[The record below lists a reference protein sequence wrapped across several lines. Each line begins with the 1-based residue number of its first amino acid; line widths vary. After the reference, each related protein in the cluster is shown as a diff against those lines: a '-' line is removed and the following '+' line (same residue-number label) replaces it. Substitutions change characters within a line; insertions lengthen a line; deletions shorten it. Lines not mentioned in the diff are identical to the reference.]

1 MYNMKEEKYNEEE
14 VPVNKKNLSLVR
26 KFEQFPNLKAVTL
39 RFSPNCS
46 SEYNIY
52 HSYPESVNFRQHM
65 LREFVTTL
73 AKTSITDVSILNLQ
87 NVNDE
92 ALLASKDFQSTI
104 SRLTSLTLQICTEE
118 DDAAPECTIEIP
130 E

>member
-1 MYNMKEEKYNEEE
+1 MKKEEYDEEAA
-14 VPVNKKNLSLVR
+14 PVNKKNLSLVR

-46 SEYNIY
+46 TECNMY
-52 HSYPESVNFRQHM
+52 HGYRESINFRQHM
-65 LREFVTTL
+65 LREFVITF
-73 AKTSITDVSILNLQ
+73 AKTSITDVSVLNLQ

-92 ALLASKDFQSTI
+92 TLLASEDFQFTM
-104 SRLTSLTLQICTEE
+104 SRLTSLTIQISTER
-118 DDAAPECTIEIP
+118 DDDAPECTIEIP